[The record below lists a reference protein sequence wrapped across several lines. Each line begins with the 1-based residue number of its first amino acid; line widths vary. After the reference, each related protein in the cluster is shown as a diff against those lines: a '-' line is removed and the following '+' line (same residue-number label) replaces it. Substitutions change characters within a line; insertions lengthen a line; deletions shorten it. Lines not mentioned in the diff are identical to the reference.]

1 MMIEPCAH
9 EVAGFG
15 GLLSFRIDA
24 CADYYEQVREAYVV
38 ARSYGTPVG
47 GAYSLEEGGEMLHIA
62 YEKFRVL
69 H

>member
-1 MMIEPCAH
+1 MMRPCAH
-9 EVAGFG
+9 EPAGFG

-24 CADYYEQVREAYVV
+24 WEDYYEQVRAAYAV
-38 ARSYGTPVG
+38 AEEFGTPVC
-47 GAYSLEEGGEMLHIA
+47 GAFCLEEGGEVLHIA